1 MENNGYQTTSQL
13 CRKLRISE
21 QFFLSEML
29 QLGQNLEFYLQGK
42 TLYGQEEVARWQN
55 ERDAM
60 IAEEQQRLETVVA
73 ESKGESSPTTTQCKD
88 DV

>member
-29 QLGQNLEFYLQGK
+29 QLGRNLEFYLQGN
-42 TLYGQEEVARWQN
+42 TLYGQEEVAQWQY
-55 ERDAM
+55 ERDAI
-60 IAEEQQRLETVVA
+60 IAAEQQRLETVVA
-73 ESKGESSPTTTQCKD
+73 ESKGESSPTTTQLKD